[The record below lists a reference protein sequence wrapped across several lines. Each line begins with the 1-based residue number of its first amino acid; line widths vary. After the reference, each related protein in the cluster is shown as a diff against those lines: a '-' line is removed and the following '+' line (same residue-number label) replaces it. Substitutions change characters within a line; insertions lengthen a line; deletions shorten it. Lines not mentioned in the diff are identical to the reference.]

1 MNIHKSFQNKQQTA
15 EHQGPDSVAYSMT
28 LKKRPE
34 FISLSL
40 NFVNCKMG
48 MVKI

>member
-15 EHQGPDSVAYSMT
+15 EHRGPDSVAYSMT
-28 LKKRPE
+28 LKKNF

-40 NFVNCKMG
+40 NFVNYKMG